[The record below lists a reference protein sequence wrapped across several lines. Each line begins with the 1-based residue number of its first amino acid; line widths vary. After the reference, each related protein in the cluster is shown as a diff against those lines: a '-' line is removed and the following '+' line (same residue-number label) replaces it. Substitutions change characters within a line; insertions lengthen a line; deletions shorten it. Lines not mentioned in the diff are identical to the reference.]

1 MSHWERTINGYNLD
15 KFDTFETDGQYD
27 MPVLKAIDIKPTS
40 LIGFNYVCNSKK
52 RDGAVHFF
60 LDDYQF
66 ERVWNRPELYLD
78 KFREFEAIIAPDF
91 SLYLD
96 MPVAMQIWNCYR
108 ARLLAQWYQ
117 SQGVNVIP
125 NITFSDKLSYDWCFD
140 GMPENSTLAIS
151 SVGTAKRPDAR
162 ELFKNGLFE
171 AIQRLSPKRILFW
184 GKIPEFDFGDLEVIG
199 YTDKRIERMRK
210 EYGR

>member
-1 MSHWERTINGYNLD
+1 MNHRFRTANIYNLD
-15 KFDTFETDGQYD
+15 KFDVFKIDGQFD
-27 MPVLKAIDIKPTS
+27 MPLLEAVDVKPTS
-40 LIGFNYVCNSKK
+40 LIGFNYATGTKK
-52 RDGAVHFF
+52 RDGTVHFF

-117 SQGVNVIP
+117 SQGVTVIP
-125 NITFSDKLSYDWCFD
+125 NITYSDTASYDWCFD

-151 SVGTAKRPDAR
+151 SVGTARHPEAR
-162 ELFKNGLFE
+162 ELFKEGLFE
-171 AIQRLSPKRILFW
+171 AIERLKPKRLLFW
-184 GKIPEFDFGDLEVIG
+184 GKIPEFDFGDLEVVG
-199 YTDKRIERMRK
+199 YTDKRIERVRK